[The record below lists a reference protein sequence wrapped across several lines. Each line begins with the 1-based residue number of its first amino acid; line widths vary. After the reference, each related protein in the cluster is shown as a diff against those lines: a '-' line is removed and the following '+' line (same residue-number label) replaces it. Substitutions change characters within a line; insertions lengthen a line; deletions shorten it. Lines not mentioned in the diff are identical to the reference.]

1 MKCTNCG
8 AEFEDGTL
16 FCPVCGTEVQWVP
29 EYNTLETLIRQ
40 KEIQDQEKKR
50 KEAEAR
56 KEKERLER
64 KAEQERKRKKKK
76 TLIAAGSVAAIAA
89 VCAGGLF
96 SVYQKQRNSFDFQLA
111 QAETEFS
118 NKDYENALKYVD
130 RALSLK
136 PDSAEA
142 KILEAK
148 IFLKEENEDA
158 ALKLLLSVIKTNPDS
173 TSAYGEVLRL
183 YKKNEKYDE
192 IKKIMDEA
200 ADEMRATYKDYI
212 CELPEPSVAKGIYLE
227 ETEVSFL
234 NVPQNGEIY
243 YTLDGTE
250 PSRKSTK
257 YEDAIELDEE
267 GDYTLKYIAYNEKSI
282 PSDIGEVKYT
292 ISFEDPDSPK
302 ISPSSGK
309 YERKTTIIVS
319 AKEGCT
325 IYYAFDEEP
334 TIESREYTEPVTMP
348 EGEHTFQAI
357 AVDERG
363 KVSDIASRVYVFY
376 GE

>member
-76 TLIAAGSVAAIAA
+76 TMMVAGGVAAAAAICAGS
-89 VCAGGLF
+89 LF
-96 SVYQKQRNSFDFQLA
+96 MVYQTQRNSFDFQLA

-148 IFLKEENEDA
+148 IFLKEGDEKA
-158 ALKLLLSVIKTNPDS
+158 ALNRLLSVIKTNPDS

-192 IKKIMDEA
+192 IKKVMDNA
-200 ADEMRATYKDYI
+200 SDEMRSTYKDYI
-212 CELPEPSVAKGIYLE
+212 CELPKPSVTEGIYLE
-227 ETEVSFL
+227 ETEISFPEL
-234 NVPQNGEIY
+234 PQTTKVY

-250 PSRKSTK
+250 PSRKSTE
-257 YEDAIELDEE
+257 YEDAIKLDEE
-267 GDYTLKYIAYNEKSI
+267 GKYTLKYIAYNEKSI

-292 ISFEDPDSPK
+292 ISFEAPDLPK
-302 ISPSSGK
+302 IAPSSGK
-309 YERKTTIIVS
+309 YERSTSIIVT
-319 AKEGCT
+319 AKPGCT
-325 IYYAFDEEP
+325 IYYAFDKEP
-334 TIESREYTEPVTMP
+334 TIESKEYTEPINMP

-363 KVSDIASRVYVFY
+363 KISDIASRVYVYY